1 MIISLINTNKIIKN
15 VEVILINIFKDIN
28 KLVFKMLQ
36 IKYKNFQIFIMLN
49 LII

>member
-15 VEVILINIFKDIN
+15 IEVILIIIFKDIN
-28 KLVFKMLQ
+28 KLTYNKLQ
-36 IKYKNFQIFIMLN
+36 IKYKNIQTFIMLN